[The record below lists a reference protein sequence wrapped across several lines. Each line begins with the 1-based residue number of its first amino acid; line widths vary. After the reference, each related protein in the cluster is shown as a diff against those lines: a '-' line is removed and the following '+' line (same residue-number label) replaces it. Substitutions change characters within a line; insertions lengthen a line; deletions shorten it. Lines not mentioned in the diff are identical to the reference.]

1 MDPNQN
7 GTAMPDHDQATTS
20 AVEDNAKQGPVDVQV
35 VFNEV
40 DMGPSGSQGPTN
52 GNGAA
57 CTIDVQPPTPRL
69 GEAPP
74 KKQRLYKRA
83 KFNSEKV
90 VNENE
95 ITHGVV
101 QTLDALPVERRSYH
115 SSIRLNC

>member
-7 GTAMPDHDQATTS
+7 GTAMPDHDQVTTS

-35 VFNEV
+35 DVNEV
-40 DMGPSGSQGPTN
+40 DMGPSGSQGPTD

-74 KKQRLYKRA
+74 RKQRLYKRA
-83 KFNSEKV
+83 KINSEEV

-115 SSIRLNC
+115 SSFRLSC